1 MFSCLFAII
10 KFFIPISWK
19 CEKSEFIVN
28 WKYTLSVFIFD
39 LYTYDTKMYQKNSW
53 KCEFLIKVTTV
64 ALYALFHY
72 DSFCPLFN
80 GRSFCYNEERIEFPF
95 HSDLSQ
101 EEVLHRV
108 NDFPWIQKG
117 HTYLISPAILDFFFF
132 AYFFA
137 DGLCGKI
144 APLKMS
150 LITFLEVKCS
160 AALMGLLVF
169 KSGHDF
175 WNMPAW
181 KLEHY

>member
-1 MFSCLFAII
+1 
-10 KFFIPISWK
+10 
-19 CEKSEFIVN
+19 
-28 WKYTLSVFIFD
+28 
-39 LYTYDTKMYQKNSW
+39 MYQKNSW

-117 HTYLISPAILDFFFF
+117 HTYLISPAILDFFFLPIFSQMVF
-132 AYFFA
+132 A
-137 DGLCGKI
+137 
-144 APLKMS
+144 
-150 LITFLEVKCS
+150 VK
-160 AALMGLLVF
+160 LL
-169 KSGHDF
+169 
-175 WNMPAW
+175 
-181 KLEHY
+181 L